1 MRYFIQLSRLNNRLN
16 VVCTEC
22 IEMCSLSVIPLLLI
36 YWMNKVKQFFF
47 VAFLVF
53 VFPFL
58 FDSNVTWMNEN
69 ICAQQINGTW
79 EQICRVLYYDEKE
92 KKQNRQK
99 YRARLWALVIA
110 QCIYII
116 FFLHRNLNTKAD
128 SYALTEHTSVLRH
141 YLHFNVVHTMREK
154 CFPSLFFSHFQLCH
168 HKRQITIDQWQSQKY
183 ERQQPN
189 ASFTWFANNLSG
201 KKTRN
206 HFNQSVSM
214 FWELN
219 ASKLMFSNESTWKFN
234 GNIFTKIPFIGSI
247 QSSQNRT

>member
-1 MRYFIQLSRLNNRLN
+1 MSPEWTKIFAHNRLTEHENKFVESCIMTKKKRNKTDKNIVLVYELSSLHN
-16 VVCTEC
+16 VF
-22 IEMCSLSVIPLLLI
+22 I
-36 YWMNKVKQFFF
+36 
-47 VAFLVF
+47 
-53 VFPFL
+53 
-58 FDSNVTWMNEN
+58 
-69 ICAQQINGTW
+69 
-79 EQICRVLYYDEKE
+79 LY
-92 KKQNRQK
+92 
-99 YRARLWALVIA
+99 
-110 QCIYII
+110 

>member
-1 MRYFIQLSRLNNRLN
+1 MLPSYSSSFLFFLIRMSPEWTKIFAHNRLTEHENKFVESCIMTKKKRNKTDKNIVLVYELSSLHN
-16 VVCTEC
+16 VF
-22 IEMCSLSVIPLLLI
+22 I
-36 YWMNKVKQFFF
+36 
-47 VAFLVF
+47 
-53 VFPFL
+53 L
-58 FDSNVTWMNEN
+58 F
-69 ICAQQINGTW
+69 
-79 EQICRVLYYDEKE
+79 
-92 KKQNRQK
+92 
-99 YRARLWALVIA
+99 
-110 QCIYII
+110 

-154 CFPSLFFSHFQLCH
+154 CFPSLFFLSFSIVSPQTTDNY
-168 HKRQITIDQWQSQKY
+168 RSMTIAKIWTTTTD
-183 ERQQPN
+183 
-189 ASFTWFANNLSG
+189 ASFTWFANNLCG

-214 FWELN
+214 FWELS